1 MKNTDKVLIETA
13 MHERRFDEALLI
25 CQDIL
30 SRHGQEVDANYYAAV
45 CLRYLKRHDQALIQL
60 EKLRKVAPA
69 HSRALQ
75 EMGHNFR
82 DVGDFNNALHFYTRA
97 THGNPSLQAS
107 WKHQIDI
114 LLKFKR
120 KEEASRLIP
129 YLERVVKMPRPLLGA
144 MDYISQGRL
153 ADAEDICRD
162 FLANTPHHVEAM
174 RLLASIGIKL
184 NVLHDA
190 EFLLESALKLEP
202 ENAMLRVEHIE
213 VLRKRQKIEKAH
225 KSAASLLDEFPKN
238 IHYASL
244 FAVLCMQKGDYD
256 SALKNFDNVLA
267 KIPSDPVTQ
276 TSKGHA
282 LKTLGK
288 TGAAIEAYRSA
299 TRNFL
304 GFGEAWH
311 SLANLKTFSF
321 AEDDIKNMRDQLVS
335 VDLKHTDR
343 IYINFALGKALEDR
357 KDFGEAFKHYAAGN
371 KAKKLQSR
379 YKPEQITAEFN
390 RQKAIFKGELLSKCK
405 FSGFES
411 SDPIFVLG
419 LPRAGSTLLEQI
431 LSSHSLIDGTLELPN
446 ILSLVNSFRRDGR
459 LTGEDRYPR
468 VLGELTA
475 DDFRSFGESYINDT
489 KIHREDAPFFVDKMP
504 NNFRH
509 IGLIKLILPNAKII
523 DARRH
528 PMACCFSG
536 FKQLFAE
543 GQEFSNDLEYAGLYY
558 RDYIGLMDFWQKVF
572 PEEILLVE
580 YEDVVAD
587 LDGSVRKILDY
598 CDLPFEK
605 GCLDFHLTDR
615 AVRTPSSE
623 QVRQPIYKEG
633 LEQWRH
639 FEEHLGPLKAALGPI
654 LDRYPID

>member
-1 MKNTDKVLIETA
+1 

-30 SRHGQEVDANYYAAV
+30 SRQDQEVDANYYAAV
-45 CLRYLKRHDQALIQL
+45 CLRYLKRHDHALIQL
-60 EKLRKVAPA
+60 EKLRQVAPA

-75 EMGHNFR
+75 EVGHNFR
-82 DVGDFNNALHFYTRA
+82 DIGDMNKALHFYTRA
-97 THGNPSLQAS
+97 THINPSLQAS

-129 YLERVVKMPRPLLGA
+129 FLDRVIKMPKPLLAA
-144 MDYISQGRL
+144 MDHISQGRL
-153 ADAEDICRD
+153 ADAEDLCRD
-162 FLANTPHHVEAM
+162 FLSKTPHHVEAM
-174 RLLASIGIKL
+174 RLLAAIGTKL

-190 EFLLESALKLEP
+190 EFLLESALRLEP
-202 ENAMLRVEHIE
+202 DNAMLRVEHIE

-225 KSAASLLDEFPKN
+225 EGATRLLNEFPN
-238 IHYASL
+238 NVHYASL
-244 FAVLCMQKGDYD
+244 FAVLCMQKGDYEL
-256 SALKNFDNVLA
+256 ALKNFDNVLA
-267 KIPSDPVTQ
+267 KIPGDPVTQ

-288 TGAAIEAYRSA
+288 TESAIKSYRSA
-299 TRNFL
+299 TRNSL

-321 AEDDIKNMRDQLVS
+321 EDTDIQQMREQLAGT
-335 VDLKHTDR
+335 DLKFMDR

-357 KDFGEAFKHYAAGN
+357 QEFSEAFKHYAAGN

-379 YKPEQITAEFN
+379 YKPEQITAEFE
-390 RQKAIFKGELLSKCK
+390 RQKAIFQGELLSKCK
-405 FSGFES
+405 SSGFES
-411 SDPIFVLG
+411 PDPIFVLG

-468 VLGELTA
+468 VLEELMA

-489 KIHREDAPFFVDKMP
+489 KMHREGAPFFVDKMP

-558 RDYIGLMDFWQKVF
+558 RDYISLMDFWQKVF
-572 PEEILLVE
+572 PGQILLVE
-580 YEDVVAD
+580 YEDVVAN
-587 LDGSVRKILDY
+587 LDRSVKRILDY

-605 GCLDFHLTDR
+605 TCLDFHKTER

-623 QVRQPIYKEG
+623 QVRQPIFKEG

-639 FEEHLGPLKAALGPI
+639 FEEHLGPLKEALGAV
-654 LDRYPID
+654 LDRYPIH